1 MTQQPEAMR
10 SQKLQQGQDPSPT
23 GLLGMQGQVGDLLWS
38 VESSEWKEQ
47 AGEEYR
53 LSSHKWCH
61 LGSPP

>member
-10 SQKLQQGQDPSPT
+10 SQKLQQRQGPGPIV
-23 GLLGMQGQVGDLLWS
+23 LLGMQGQVGDLLWS

-53 LSSHKWCH
+53 FSSRKWCP
-61 LGSPP
+61 LGSPS